1 MRKLDVLQMKNAT
14 ARIVFL
20 FIISTQTAF
29 ANPVV
34 DPNIRPQGA
43 NITTSPNRVNVN
55 QTSPQ
60 AIIQW
65 QSFNINKGQ
74 TTHFVQTPNDVA
86 LNRINPQQGVSQI
99 FGTLSGR
106 GQIILVN
113 QAGIFF
119 ARGAQVNVGSLIAS
133 TSDITNRN
141 FLAGK
146 YIFNIHDP
154 RFAGSIIN
162 QGTIIAAQ
170 HGLVALLATSIDN
183 NGIIHATL
191 GNVILASGNKFTV
204 SFGNDELI
212 NFTIDE
218 PTAHANINQS
228 GTIKA
233 NGGRI
238 LITASAAEGIVD
250 NAINM
255 QGVLQAKSVAQQQGE
270 IILLAKGGSV
280 NVSGHIIAS
289 GQQGGTIKILA
300 KNTHLTSSAVIDA
313 TGKTNGGKVIIA
325 SNPSHSNNITA
336 SSASNPS
343 IIIDNGSLINASG
356 YTAQGG
362 KVIIHARNSTDLAG
376 TILVQGGLAGNG
388 GTIKVLGK
396 NINIAATSALI
407 ATGNTG
413 GGTILIG
420 GNEHGNGP
428 EINAS
433 NTTIAEGS
441 SINASALQSG
451 NGGKVIV
458 WSNNKTDFAGT
469 ILARG
474 GAKSGDGGFVEIS
487 GKDLNVSDQP
497 ADLTASNGKTGTLL
511 LDPENLIIQTAGP
524 TTATS
529 TGNPTNTYTSSVDS
543 SILTVANLQS
553 ALANANV
560 VVQTGS
566 TGNQSGNITVANSIT
581 WNNANTL
588 VLSAYLN
595 VIIKAN
601 ISNAAGG
608 SLIVNADNTRT
619 GNGTIMFDGG
629 SVDISGGG
637 KANFFYSSPV
647 FPPQTTIS
655 NYVTVSRGTTYSS
668 TSFVNNL
675 TNGFVT
681 GLNPI
686 TPFNS
691 PQIEGLL
698 KNIDQALP
706 ATAPS
711 VTIAIADTYREV
723 QLAHPKEV
731 SSQVTCENVHDDM
744 CGALTFE

>member
-1 MRKLDVLQMKNAT
+1 MRKLDALQMKNAT

-34 DPNIRPQGA
+34 DPNIKPQGA
-43 NITTSPNRVNVN
+43 NISTGTNGVNVN

-65 QSFNINKGQ
+65 QSFNINKGE
-74 TTHFVQTPNDVA
+74 TTHFVQTPSDVA

-106 GQIILVN
+106 GQIILIN

-133 TSDITNRN
+133 TSDITNKN

-146 YIFNIHDP
+146 YIFDIHDP

-170 HGLVALLATSIDN
+170 HGLIALLATSIDN

-218 PTAHANINQS
+218 ATAHGSINQS

-233 NGGRI
+233 NGGKI

-250 NAINM
+250 NVINM

-270 IILLAKGGSV
+270 IILLAQGGQV

-300 KNTHLTSSAVIDA
+300 KNTHITSSAVIDA
-313 TGKTNGGKVIIA
+313 TGKTNGGKVIVA
-325 SNPSHSNNITA
+325 SSQPHSNPIADS
-336 SSASNPS
+336 S

-356 YTAQGG
+356 YSAQGG
-362 KVIIHARNSTDLAG
+362 KVIIHALNSTDLAG

-396 NINIAATSALI
+396 DIHIAATGTLI

-420 GNEHGNGP
+420 GNEHGKGP
-428 EINAS
+428 ETNAT
-433 NTTIAEGS
+433 NTTVAKGS
-441 SINASALQSG
+441 TINASALQSG

-458 WSNNKTDFAGT
+458 WSNNKTDFVGM
-469 ILARG
+469 ILALG
-474 GAKSGDGGFVEIS
+474 GAKSGNGGFVEIS
-487 GKDLNVSDQP
+487 GKHLKISDKP
-497 ADLTASNGKTGTLL
+497 ADLTAPNGTTGTLL
-511 LDPENLIIQTAGP
+511 LDPENLIIQTADP
-524 TTATS
+524 TTATP
-529 TGNPTNTYTSSVDS
+529 TGNPTNTYTSNGDS
-543 SILTVANLQS
+543 SILTVAELQS
-553 ALANANV
+553 ALTSANV
-560 VVQTGS
+560 IVQTGS
-566 TGNQSGNITVANSIT
+566 TGKQSGNIIVANSIT
-581 WNNANTL
+581 WNNTNTL

-629 SVDISGGG
+629 SVNISGGG
-637 KANFFYSSPV
+637 KVNFFYSPPI
-647 FPPQTTIS
+647 FPSQTTFS
-655 NYVTVSRGTTYSS
+655 NNVNVSGGTTYSS

-681 GLNPI
+681 ALNPI

-691 PQIEGLL
+691 PQIEELL
-698 KNIDQALP
+698 KNIEQTLP

-711 VTIAIADTYREV
+711 VTIAIADTYREI
-723 QLAHPKEV
+723 QAAHPKEV
-731 SSQVTCENVHDDM
+731 SSQVTCENVHNDV